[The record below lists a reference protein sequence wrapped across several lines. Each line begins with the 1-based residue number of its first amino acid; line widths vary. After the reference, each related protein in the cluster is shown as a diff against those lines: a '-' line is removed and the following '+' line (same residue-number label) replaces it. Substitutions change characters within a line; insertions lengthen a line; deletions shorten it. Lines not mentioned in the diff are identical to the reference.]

1 MHIFVTWMFLS
12 SWPFFSSIFKFWRE
26 IFSLKT
32 KYLGYWVEGNE
43 RNISR
48 NSPPQIPVKLL
59 HYFMTICVIFLL
71 KESKDWSTGVGLEPS
86 NKEHQRFLGAIMS
99 EERTQFLN
107 ILLEFRI
114 LEKMMWK
121 WRLCYL
127 PVSTLCPRI
136 RF

>member
-1 MHIFVTWMFLS
+1 M
-12 SWPFFSSIFKFWRE
+12 
-26 IFSLKT
+26 
-32 KYLGYWVEGNE
+32 EGNE
-43 RNISR
+43 SNISR

-71 KESKDWSTGVGLEPS
+71 KESKDWSTGAGLEPS

-121 WRLCYL
+121 
-127 PVSTLCPRI
+127 
-136 RF
+136 